1 MKLEA
6 HHPEAVALYN
16 KELMQAY
23 KQTAFEIFIA
33 CLLLMA
39 IHFTNHHFLYLILA
53 IMAGKIYYSWDRLD
67 LIKKGRTTYF
77 KVEEWD
83 NLP

>member
-6 HHPEAVALYN
+6 HHPEAVALYK
-16 KELMQAY
+16 KELMAAY
-23 KQTAFEIFIA
+23 RQTVFEILIA
-33 CLLLMA
+33 FLLLMA
-39 IHFTNHHFLYLILA
+39 IHFTKHHFLYLILA

-77 KVEEWD
+77 KVEEWN
-83 NLP
+83 NL